1 MPFAL
6 ALRQLWRDERGNA
19 LTNHT
24 PFYVGLVLV
33 SALAWHL
40 GGPQVQHWMHLVAT
54 TLPPAGPATM
64 FR

>member
-6 ALRQLWRDERGNA
+6 ALRQLWRDERGTA

-24 PFYVGLVLV
+24 PFYVGLVLLG
-33 SALAWHL
+33 ALAWHF
-40 GGPQVQHWMHLVAT
+40 GGHQVQHLVHTVAT
-54 TLPPAGPATM
+54 TLPPAGPATF